1 MFSSMKKDHEPTA
14 HRMAVLTGRTFA
26 VVAIAVKLIMILKD
40 SQFSAV
46 SEEKIVQRVV
56 VFHALIIVDLYHHL
70 SKIII
75 TQKDYSRLINNRL

>member
-1 MFSSMKKDHEPTA
+1 VVRFSDRTVFSSMKKDHEPTA

-46 SEEKIVQRVV
+46 SEEKMFRELWC
-56 VFHALIIVDLYHHL
+56 FM
-70 SKIII
+70 
-75 TQKDYSRLINNRL
+75 RL